1 MAKTQLGLDDDR
13 YQDVLECVC
22 GAGVRSSKNLNFD
35 QYNKLIQRFTKM
47 GFELK
52 PKVNKGHRQ
61 PYHKAPGPDPD
72 GLPSPAHLKKIN
84 DLYDQL
90 GWVESERRIGF
101 NRRVIKK
108 PWPQNREEANKII
121 EALKS
126 MVARKQKMG

>member
-13 YQDVLECVC
+13 YQDMLECVC

-52 PKVNKGHRQ
+52 PKESQGHRQ
-61 PYHKAPGPDPD
+61 PYLKSPGRDPD
-72 GLPSPAHLKKIN
+72 AIPSPALLHKIN
-84 DLYDQL
+84 ELYIEL

-108 PWPQNREEANKII
+108 PWPQTCQEAIKII
-121 EALKS
+121 EGLKA
-126 MVARKQKMG
+126 MVARNNKTV